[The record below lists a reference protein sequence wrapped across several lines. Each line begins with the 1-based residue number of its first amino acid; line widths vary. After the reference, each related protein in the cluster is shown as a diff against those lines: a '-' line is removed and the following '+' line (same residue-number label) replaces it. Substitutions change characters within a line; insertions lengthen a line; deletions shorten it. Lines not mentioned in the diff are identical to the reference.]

1 MTDLVEG
8 EVRGTWRCPWPG
20 DDPLYVGY
28 HDHEWGR
35 PEEGDAA
42 LLEKVI
48 LEGFQA
54 GLSWITVLRK
64 REAFRTHFRNF
75 DPEKVA
81 RFGVRQIDRMLADPG
96 VIRHRGKIESAI
108 NNARRAVDTIEQLG
122 SLAALVWPFAPGDGP
137 VPRRLADLP
146 AIRPEA
152 VALSKELKR
161 QGWTFVGPTTMYA
174 MMQAMG
180 MVNDHLEGCHAR
192 VACERARKV
201 VRRRYPSAV

>member
-1 MTDLVEG
+1 MTDLVAAG
-8 EVRGTWRCPWPG
+8 SGRQRCSWPG
-20 DDPLYVGY
+20 NDPLYVGY
-28 HDHEWGR
+28 HDREWGR
-35 PEEGDAA
+35 PEQDDAA

-64 REAFRTHFRNF
+64 REAFRTHFRGF

-81 RFGVRQIDRMLADPG
+81 RFGVRQVDRMLADPG

-108 NNARRAVDTIEQLG
+108 NNARRAVETIEQDG
-122 SLAALVWPFAPGDGP
+122 SLAALLWPFAPGDLP
-137 VPRRLADLP
+137 VPRRIAQLP

-152 VALSKELKR
+152 IALSKELKR
-161 QGWTFVGPTTMYA
+161 RGWTFVGPTTMYA

-192 VACERARKV
+192 PACERSRKA
-201 VRRRYPSAV
+201 VRRRYPVVG